1 MNVADNTRAL
11 RTMFALSAGMAN
23 RQQQRQQW
31 RALPLLQQREK
42 KEKRKANRSGPA
54 DEKAKQKDLLPP
66 PSRPSEK
73 EQVLGTRDR
82 VSDDERPSGRA
93 AQFVRGPEY
102 APTEGLQTE
111 V

>member
-42 KEKRKANRSGPA
+42 REKRKANRSGPA
-54 DEKAKQKDLLPP
+54 DEKAKQKDLPP

>member
-42 KEKRKANRSGPA
+42 EEKRKANRSGPA
-54 DEKAKQKDLLPP
+54 DEKAKQKDPRP